1 MLCIIL
7 SFVAEHF
14 TVHVYHN
21 IIFIVLSTFVYVEI
35 MTLYIYLTYR
45 EPLVKFSV
53 IWLTFERNSFTVDVH
68 QIIAKLSILVMYMYV
83 RAHSRN

>member
-7 SFVAEHF
+7 SSVAEHF
-14 TVHVYHN
+14 TVQVYHN
-21 IIFIVLSTFVYVEI
+21 ILIVLCTFVYVEI
-35 MTLYIYLTYR
+35 MTLYICLTYL
-45 EPLVKFSV
+45 EPIVKLSM

-83 RAHSRN
+83 HACSRN